1 MKKLLCLILASLML
15 ITLAACS
22 ADDTPDANNTA
33 VTDGNPENA
42 EAAEETVDERYLIK
56 EELPTAD
63 YGGYEFRMFLRDSET
78 VNWLGDM
85 YVESM
90 TGEVVDDAVYNRN
103 RVVSEKFNV
112 KFSYKLSDMADSNG
126 GVGAANVILAGD
138 DAYDIVVPHARLTF
152 TNYAQQQLLLDWNEN
167 LLYVDLDKPWW
178 DQDAKENLAVYGKL
192 YAMTGDISY
201 QSLAATNAMMFNK
214 NMFTDFNLDFPYQ
227 SVLDNTWTFDKFE
240 ELAISASSDLN
251 GDGEFNTEQDRYGY
265 VTYQWIGPIQVL
277 YTSGGRIMQKDSDG
291 NPVLS
296 INTPRNI
303 NVFERY
309 FNLLDSD
316 TSFCAPNAND
326 ALTYNIVMFREGR
339 SLFIDMNLKTVINLR
354 DMQDDYGI
362 IPWPKFDESTE
373 KYFTNVD
380 AGTNII
386 GVPITNSDTER
397 TSVILEALCAEGYR
411 EVIPAYYEVA
421 LQGKYSRD
429 DVSAQMLDII
439 RSDRVFDLGYYN
451 STLSGAFD
459 SIGYSLVTDTNHD
472 FASFYAKNETA
483 VMTNMEKVLNDVYR
497 D

>member
-1 MKKLLCLILASLML
+1 ML
-15 ITLAACS
+15 VVFAACS

-33 VTDGNPENA
+33 VADGNPENA
-42 EAAEETVDERYLIK
+42 EAIEEAVDERYRIK

-63 YGGYEFRMFLRDSET
+63 YEGYNFRMFLRDSET

-90 TGEVVDDAVYNRN
+90 SGEVVDDAVYNRN

-112 KFSYKLSDMADSNG
+112 KFSYTLSTMDDSNG

-152 TNYAQQQLLLDWNEN
+152 TNYAQQKLLLDWNTD

-178 DQDAKENLAVYGKL
+178 DQDAKENLAVYDKL

-201 QSLAATNAMMFNK
+201 QSLAATNCMLFNK
-214 NMFTDFNLDFPYQ
+214 NMFTNFNLDFPYQ
-227 SVLDNTWTFDKFE
+227 SVVDGTWTFDEFE
-240 ELAISASSDLN
+240 KLAVSASSDLN
-251 GDGEFNTEQDRYGY
+251 GDGEMNTEQDRYGY

-326 ALTYNIVMFREGR
+326 AITYNITMFREGR
-339 SLFIDMNLKTVINLR
+339 AMFIDMNLKTVIYLR
-354 DMQDDYGI
+354 DMEDDYGI

-386 GVPITNSDTER
+386 GVPITNTDPER

-429 DVSAQMLDII
+429 DVSVQMLDII

-459 SIGYSLVTDTNHD
+459 SVGYSLVTDKNHD
-472 FASFYAKNETA
+472 FASFYAKNETS

-497 D
+497 